1 MIDQIKE
8 LFDKAKTPA
17 IEFNPAIKVQI
28 TNQFL
33 CQHPV
38 WIEKMFKKG
47 ENYSITVSNADND
60 KMNISIAAVDECYLR
75 GLSIRLHAM
84 FAKRNETMKDK
95 IV

>member
-1 MIDQIKE
+1 MIEQIKE

-28 TNQFL
+28 TNQ
-33 CQHPV
+33 HPV

-47 ENYSITVSNADND
+47 DSYSITVSNADND
-60 KMNISIAAVDECYLR
+60 KMNLSLAAVDECYLR

-84 FAKRNETMKDK
+84 FSKRNETLKDK
-95 IV
+95 IG